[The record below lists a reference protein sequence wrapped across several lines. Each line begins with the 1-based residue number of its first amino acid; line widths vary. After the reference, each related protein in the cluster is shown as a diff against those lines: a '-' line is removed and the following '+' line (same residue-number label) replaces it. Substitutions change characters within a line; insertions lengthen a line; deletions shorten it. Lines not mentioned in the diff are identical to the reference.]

1 MEIVVTS
8 HVLRDDPSISM
19 KNSMRE
25 WVTRGRGFKG
35 WNSGISRFSL
45 VNLSLYS
52 PPSKIFHSWRPEVSN
67 LTSWSSLAYYLVVSW
82 AFYLLIEIWME
93 EGGGTESS
101 SPLTLDPLR
110 QHTVWRK
117 EEIHPFDSCISFSS
131 KIIRHNSSLR
141 WKIEILFA
149 FTVVQ
154 PDGRCWLIIHV
165 DQLIDLRRW
174 V

>member
-25 WVTRGRGFKG
+25 WRVGAVSRAETVEL
-35 WNSGISRFSL
+35 SRFSL

-82 AFYLLIEIWME
+82 AFYLLIEIWI
-93 EGGGTESS
+93 
-101 SPLTLDPLR
+101 PLTLDPLR

-154 PDGRCWLIIHV
+154 PDGKVLIIHV
-165 DQLIDLRRW
+165 DQLIDVRRW